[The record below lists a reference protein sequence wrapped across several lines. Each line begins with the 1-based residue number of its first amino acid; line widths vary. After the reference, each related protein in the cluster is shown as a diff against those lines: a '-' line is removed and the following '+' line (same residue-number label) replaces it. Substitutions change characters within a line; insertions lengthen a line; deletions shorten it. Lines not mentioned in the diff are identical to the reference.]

1 MEERD
6 QLHKVARESG
16 AAIDWE
22 HYRWYRNEVK
32 RRLCHA
38 ERNYVQKEINDN
50 QNSSTMWKVIRNCI
64 PTKEKSRPVYSRDVT
79 ELANEFNEFF
89 TSVGERAAAESE
101 RLASVNALP
110 EYKAP
115 SANTI
120 FHLEEFRFRA
130 VTTFEVR
137 KIIVSFPSNRAPG
150 MDKLHMSVI
159 KDALPVILPVL
170 TEHINRSLLTS
181 VLPSAWKESVVIPI
195 LKEGD
200 HEVANNYRPVSL
212 LPALSKICERA
223 ALNQLT
229 EYTTRQNCLTEHQN
243 GNKKKHSTETLHI
256 FMSDMILEAMDQ
268 KQVSVGSVGLV
279 KGFWQH
285 RAWDPFT
292 QTLRTRCVYT
302 GHGMV

>member
-1 MEERD
+1 M
-6 QLHKVARESG
+6 
-16 AAIDWE
+16 
-22 HYRWYRNEVK
+22 
-32 RRLCHA
+32 
-38 ERNYVQKEINDN
+38 
-50 QNSSTMWKVIRNCI
+50 
-64 PTKEKSRPVYSRDVT
+64 YSRDVT

-89 TSVGERAAAESE
+89 TSVGARAAAESK

-170 TEHINRSLLTS
+170 TELINRSLLTS
-181 VLPSAWKESVVIPI
+181 VFPSAWKESVVIPI

-200 HEVANNYRPVSL
+200 HEVANNNRPVSCCPL
-212 LPALSKICERA
+212 CLRSVNEQLSI
-223 ALNQLT
+223 
-229 EYTTRQNCLTEHQN
+229 
-243 GNKKKHSTETLHI
+243 S
-256 FMSDMILEAMDQ
+256 
-268 KQVSVGSVGLV
+268 
-279 KGFWQH
+279 
-285 RAWDPFT
+285 
-292 QTLRTRCVYT
+292 
-302 GHGMV
+302 